1 MISSRR
7 RKSQRGGSL
16 IEFTF
21 VGIPLMFVLISIF
34 EASRGMWTYN
44 LLAHAIKEGRL
55 TSRSNNFVQPQTKHC
70 PWSVRG
76 RGRSRRAKTDELHP
90 MLPFCPPLT
99 PRQRT
104 RTDSEAVRRP
114 RNRPFGQQPGAH
126 VLSAALAAVRTYQS
140 RPGVSLN
147 LEQQVTETVGFFA
160 RAGLADGNVEP

>member
-1 MISSRR
+1 VEAFARNHRTPIRWAEKGVRKEDYVLPWLRR
-7 RKSQRGGSL
+7 MLKKDAYGVYF
-16 IEFTF
+16 I
-21 VGIPLMFVLISIF
+21 
-34 EASRGMWTYN
+34 Y
-44 LLAHAIKEGRL
+44 
-55 TSRSNNFVQPQTKHC
+55 C

-90 MLPFCPPLT
+90 MLPFCPPPT

-126 VLSAALAAVRTYQS
+126 VLSDALAAVRTYQS

-147 LEQQVTETVGFFA
+147 LEQQVIETVGFFA